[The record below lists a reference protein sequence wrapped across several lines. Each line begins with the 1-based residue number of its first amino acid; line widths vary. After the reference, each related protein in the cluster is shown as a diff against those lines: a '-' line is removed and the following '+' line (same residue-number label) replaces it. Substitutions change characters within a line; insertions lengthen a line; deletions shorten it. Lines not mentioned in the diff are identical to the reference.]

1 MKIGAHKQTAEA
13 KLRGICSGLCSAAL
27 LLAMMPG
34 CQGFH
39 QYRPVVVMARDAE
52 TQQPIPGA
60 EVKISYPTTE
70 PTFAPSDSYS
80 STGES
85 GIARLR
91 AAPYGES
98 GIAVSVTAKGYMF
111 EDKYVPVSAVEA
123 IQPAGW
129 FETVEKRPANF
140 VVDVYAE
147 PRPFVE
153 LVLPVGFRGF
163 VKADVKVNDE
173 LPLARGQRN
182 FTFVT
187 SSTGEAEVV
196 GPSLLR
202 RVSPADFRA
211 KFADGT
217 PLTRS
222 SKDSEI
228 ALWWLRSDGH
238 TQHFLVGSKYEFDML
253 GKSYQGDS
261 ESHSHGGKGDSG
273 GGRRGGRRG
282 NQSSS
287 DSGGTN

>member
-1 MKIGAHKQTAEA
+1 
-13 KLRGICSGLCSAAL
+13 L
-27 LLAMMPG
+27 LLAIMPG

-39 QYRPVVVMARDAE
+39 QYRPVAVMARDAE
-52 TQQPIPGA
+52 TKQPIPGA
-60 EVKISYPTTE
+60 EVKISYPTTQ
-70 PTFAPSDSYS
+70 PTFAPSDSYG
-80 STGES
+80 STGEN
-85 GIARLR
+85 GIARLQ

-98 GIAVSVTAKGYMF
+98 GIAVSVTAQGYMF

-129 FETVEKRPANF
+129 FETIEKRPVNL

-147 PRPFVE
+147 PRPTVE
-153 LVLPVGFRGF
+153 LVLPVGYRGF
-163 VKADVKVNDE
+163 VNASVKFDDD
-173 LPLARGQRN
+173 LPLGRGQRN

-196 GPSLLR
+196 GPALLR

-217 PLTRS
+217 PLARS
-222 SKDSEI
+222 SRDSEI

-253 GKSYQGDS
+253 GQSYQGES
-261 ESHSHGGKGDSG
+261 ESHSRGGKGDGGG
-273 GGRRGGRRG
+273 GGRRGGHKG
-282 NQSSS
+282 SQSPG